1 MAFDFSKLFGA
12 TTDRGWAPGTGDMYT
27 GSALSKLTSGEQAA
41 FGAGGGTLD
50 ATGQM
55 TAGTP
60 GFGLGN
66 LTLGQGL
73 GAIKGLTG
81 LANAYTGYKQLGL
94 AEEAFDF
101 NKAAANREYAA
112 NVQKYN
118 NALARTAAID
128 KHYGSQTAG
137 TAI

>member
-1 MAFDFSKLFGA
+1 M
-12 TTDRGWAPGTGDMYT
+12 TP
-27 GSALSKLTSGEQAA
+27 GEQNT
-41 FGAGGGTLD
+41 FGMGGGTISD
-50 ATGQM
+50 TGQLVQ
-55 TAGTP
+55 G
-60 GFGLGN
+60 GGLGSLGN
-66 LTLGQGL
+66 LTFENGL

-94 AEEAFDF
+94 AEDAFDF
-101 NKAAANREYAA
+101 NKAAANREYVA

-118 NALARTAAID
+118 NSLARTAAVD